1 MAIWQLETGQKQ
13 VLPHLS
19 APIESIVV
27 SPSGTSYGVRL
38 ADNSAMILS
47 TSELQPTFNVAG
59 IQLPVARKAEI
70 SLPFI
75 PNVNIPLPSSIPKHN
90 PCCPALISPSDPARL
105 LLAVP
110 SFTTSGLNPR
120 IPNSSCYLQT
130 FNITSGHQVAKQ
142 ALTRTKDTT
151 LSIGPKQNL
160 IEDPNVIHMKI
171 SHDARWLATVD
182 EWLPP
187 KGDVAF
193 LAFDKE
199 REAEERL
206 YRREIHLKIWLWD
219 DQLGVWEL
227 SFRIDSPHSSQSSIP
242 SDSSAVLALA
252 SDPSC
257 ASFATVGAN
266 NELRIWKPSIRRRN
280 GREIRGKDG
289 RQLMNWRCRHVTWL
303 EDAKI
308 VGKESNKG
316 AKIAYS
322 LDGSVLATGYRLST
336 SSTIYLID
344 SSTGTIQR
352 TLTYMYTGPLLG
364 MEIIDRHLIVL
375 SHQLRVWDLVTEED
389 SFGFQLQTYGLPLEK
404 LITTTHLAADAKGGT
419 FAVALPE
426 NVKSSKRFTSLRSRV
441 VIFDPK
447 TPTPLFEMALSNSTA
462 GLLSATGHKVY
473 YIIDAAAE
481 LSVLSSGQSVF
492 MPSRLALV
500 DKEGSPRGLENIYGT
515 VNSAKTGA
523 GEKADDEVVPKTD
536 FSRSHVLSST
546 EMDDPAVVSQ
556 DRLAEIF
563 ETGSAF
569 TLPPTAELFEQV
581 ARLFLGKQ
589 A

>member
-13 VLPHLS
+13 FLPHLS

-27 SPSGTSYGVRL
+27 SPSGSSYGVRL

-47 TSELQPTFNVAG
+47 TSELQPTFSVAG

-75 PNVNIPLPSSIPKHN
+75 PNVDVPLPSSTPKHN
-90 PCCPALISPSDPARL
+90 LCCPALISPSDPGRL

-110 SFTTSGLNPR
+110 SFTTSGLNLR

-130 FNITSGHQVAKQ
+130 FNIASAHQVAKQ

-160 IEDPNVIHMKI
+160 IEEPNVIHMKI
-171 SHDARWLATVD
+171 SHDGRWLATVD

-206 YRREIHLKIWLWD
+206 CRREIHLKIWVWD
-219 DQLGVWEL
+219 DQLEVWEL
-227 SFRIDSPHSSQSSIP
+227 SSRIDSPHSSQSSIP

-257 ASFATVGAN
+257 ASFATVGVN

-289 RQLMNWRCRHVTWL
+289 RQLMNWRCRHVTSL
-303 EDAKI
+303 EDSKI

-316 AKIAYS
+316 AKVAYS

-364 MEIIDRHLIVL
+364 LEIIDRHLIVL

-389 SFGFQLQTYGLPLEK
+389 SFGFELQTYGLSLEK

-426 NVKSSKRFTSLRSRV
+426 IVKSSKRTTSLRSRV

-447 TPTPLFEMALSNSTA
+447 TPTPLFEMPSSNTTA
-462 GLLSATGHKVY
+462 ALLSATGHKIY
-473 YIIDAAAE
+473 YIIDSAAE
-481 LSVLSSGQSVF
+481 LSVLSSSQSVF
-492 MPSRLALV
+492 TRPALV
-500 DKEGSPRGLENIYGT
+500 DKEVSPRGLENIYGT
-515 VNSAKTGA
+515 LNSANAGA
-523 GEKADDEVVPKTD
+523 GGNADDEEVTKME
-536 FSRSHVLSST
+536 FSGSHVLSST
-546 EMDDPAVVSQ
+546 ERDDPAVVSQ

-563 ETGSAF
+563 DTGSAF

-581 ARLFLGKQ
+581 ARLFLGKK

>member
-19 APIESIVV
+19 APVESIVV
-27 SPSGTSYGVRL
+27 SPSGSSYGVRL

-47 TSELQPTFNVAG
+47 TSELQPTFSVAG
-59 IQLPVARKAEI
+59 IQLPVARKAVMP
-70 SLPFI
+70 LPFI
-75 PNVNIPLPSSIPKHN
+75 SNVDVPFPSSAPKDN
-90 PCCPALISPSDPARL
+90 PCCPALISPSDPGRL

-110 SFTTSGLNPR
+110 SFTTSGLNSR
-120 IPNSSCYLQT
+120 VPNSSCYLQT
-130 FNITSGHQVAKQ
+130 FNITSAHQVARQ

-160 IEDPNVIHMKI
+160 IEEPNVVHMKI
-171 SHDARWLATVD
+171 SHDGRWLATVD

-206 YRREIHLKIWLWD
+206 CRREIHLKIWLWD

-227 SFRIDSPHSSQSSIP
+227 SSRIDSPHSSQSSIP
-242 SDSSAVLALA
+242 SDSSAVLAVA

-280 GREIRGKDG
+280 GREIHGKDG
-289 RQLMNWRCRHVTWL
+289 RQLMNWRCRHVTSL

-308 VGKESNKG
+308 EVQESHKG
-316 AKIAYS
+316 AKVTYS
-322 LDGSVLATGYRLST
+322 LDGSVLATGYRLSI

-344 SSTGTIQR
+344 SNTGTIQR
-352 TLTYMYTGPLLG
+352 TLTYMHTGPLLG
-364 MEIIDRHLIVL
+364 LEIIDRHLIIL
-375 SHQLRVWDLVTEED
+375 SHELRVWDLVTEED
-389 SFGFQLQTYGLPLEK
+389 SFGFQLQTYGLSMDK
-404 LITTTHLAADAKGGT
+404 LIATAHLAADAKGGT

-426 NVKSSKRFTSLRSRV
+426 NVKVSKKVTALRSRV
-441 VIFDPK
+441 VIFDPQ
-447 TPTPLFEMALSNSTA
+447 TPTPLFETALPNTTA
-462 GLLSATGHKVY
+462 ALLSATGHSIY
-473 YIIDAAAE
+473 YTVDSAAE
-481 LSVLSSGQSVF
+481 LSMLSSQQVV
-492 MPSRLALV
+492 MPSRPGLV
-500 DKEGSPRGLENIYGT
+500 DHEAFPRGLENIYGALD
-515 VNSAKTGA
+515 SAKAGA
-523 GEKADDEVVPKTD
+523 GDQVDDEEVPKMD

-546 EMDDPAVVSQ
+546 EKDDAAVVSQ

-563 ETGSAF
+563 ETESAF
-569 TLPPTAELFEQV
+569 TLPPMGELFEQV
-581 ARLFLGKQ
+581 ARLYLGKQ